1 MKTTITII
9 IMLFSVSLIQAQDL
23 LKPKM
28 ELKIDSIGNA
38 NIKVSMAMNASQWQM
53 WSQNYGNNP
62 ALLKRNI
69 EKELPG
75 YFMDNFKL
83 EKNDMDRSFSF
94 TFKAYGVCAV
104 NKKGIWVVSTEQKNP
119 DLTKLTDH
127 KYMMVATDIA
137 NGMQETNIIEFPESA
152 KNIKE
157 TRDAFDKTQFEFEM
171 KEMRSGIN
179 WFLWIGILL
188 AAAGGGWAG
197 FISITNKRPKNTQP
211 F

>member
-1 MKTTITII
+1 MKTTITLII
-9 IMLFSVSLIQAQDL
+9 VLFSVSLIHAQEL

-38 NIKVSMAMNASQWQM
+38 NIKVSMSMNANQWQM

-69 EKELPG
+69 EKEMPG
-75 YFMDNFKL
+75 YFMDDYKL
-83 EKNDMDRSFSF
+83 EKNDMERSFSF

-104 NKKGIWVVSTEQKNP
+104 NKKGIWIVSTEQKNP

-127 KYMMVATDIA
+127 KYMMVATDVA

-152 KNIKE
+152 KNIRE
-157 TRDAFDKTQFEFEM
+157 TKDAFDKTQFEFEM
-171 KEMRSGIN
+171 KEMRSSIN

-188 AAAGGGWAG
+188 AAAGGGWAA
-197 FISITNKRPKNTQP
+197 FISMAGKQPKNTRP